1 VVDLKKMRNMW
12 YKLNRW
18 FELNLG
24 WFFINGRKQLSWAE
38 RLRSEEIEIL
48 IMESRIKS
56 RRKK

>member
-1 VVDLKKMRNMW
+1 MKSYYIKFRIRKIIFLFNKT
-12 YKLNRW
+12 
-18 FELNLG
+18 FG